1 MIKPYLTVDNLTNKE
16 VGLNVQGLRKVYK
29 SRLALMDFNISV
41 TRGEVVSLLGPNG
54 AGKSSLIKLISGDT
68 NPTRGTIF
76 YDNFDLKMLSLEL
89 RAEIRAVMSQSQL
102 VSFDYT
108 VREIIE
114 MGWIEKGIK
123 NIESEF
129 KKSVIE
135 VSDKC
140 NIKSFLKRKFNT
152 LSGGEQKRVH
162 FARTLLQ
169 IWYPF
174 KESSNRYLILDE
186 PLNNLDLYQEVKTME
201 IIKEM
206 SKKNKFGVILIIH
219 DLNLAAKYSDY
230 LAVLLKGQLRY
241 YGKPKNV
248 LTTNKILEIYGLRMK
263 VNTNPLQINYT

>member
-1 MIKPYLTVDNLTNKE
+1 MSISIKNLNYSIQGKPILININLEIYPGEILT
-16 VGLNVQGLRKVYK
+16 
-29 SRLALMDFNISV
+29 I
-41 TRGEVVSLLGPNG
+41 LGPNG

-68 NPTRGTIF
+68 NPTGGSIL
-76 YDNFDLKMLSLEL
+76 YDNFDLKILSLEL
-89 RAEIRAVMSQSQL
+89 RAKIRAVMSQTQL

-108 VREIIE
+108 VQEIIE

-123 NIESEF
+123 NINSEF
-129 KKSVIE
+129 KNSVIE

>member
-1 MIKPYLTVDNLTNKE
+1 MSILIKDLNYSIQGKPILININLEIYPGKVLT
-16 VGLNVQGLRKVYK
+16 
-29 SRLALMDFNISV
+29 I
-41 TRGEVVSLLGPNG
+41 LGPNG

-123 NIESEF
+123 NKDSEF
-129 KKSVIE
+129 KKSLIE

-140 NIKSFLKRKFNT
+140 NIKSLLKRKFNT